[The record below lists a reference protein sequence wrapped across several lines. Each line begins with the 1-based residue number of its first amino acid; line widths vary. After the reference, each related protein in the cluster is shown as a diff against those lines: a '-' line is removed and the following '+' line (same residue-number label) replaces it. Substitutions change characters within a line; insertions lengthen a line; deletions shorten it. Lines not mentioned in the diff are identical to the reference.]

1 MRAASGGKVEVEFAP
16 TFMKFAACTSFSP
29 LEATECRPAS
39 DCPAVNKRSVT
50 DSEVL
55 QEGHRP
61 LQEMR
66 PALRVLF
73 RLIGA
78 LPLRVVQAIGALLA
92 RVAIALS
99 KRERTRLAENLRA
112 AGFDTPGMARAAT
125 AEAGKMLLEM
135 VWFWQRPQDELVKL
149 VRRFEGEHLAIEAQ
163 TRGKGII
170 FLTPHLGCFEI
181 SSHYAASRSQ
191 ITVIYS
197 PPRQR
202 LFKLFAQLG
211 RARGNVRLVEANT
224 RGATAL
230 LAALRRGE
238 WVGILPDQVPTR
250 GEGEWAQFFGRPA
263 YSMTLWSRLQQR
275 TGATVLLCFC
285 ERLAHGKGYDIHLE
299 PLPDPEPD
307 ESPARRLNRTLEN
320 MIRRKP
326 EQYLWSYNRHR
337 IPFGVPPPPESDSKE

>member
-1 MRAASGGKVEVEFAP
+1 
-16 TFMKFAACTSFSP
+16 
-29 LEATECRPAS
+29 
-39 DCPAVNKRSVT
+39 VNKQSAT
-50 DSEVL
+50 DSEAL

-66 PALRVLF
+66 PAQRALF

-78 LPLRVVQAIGALLA
+78 LPLRVVQAIGAVLA

-99 KRERTRLAENLRA
+99 KRERERLAENLRA

-163 TRGKGII
+163 ARGKGII
-170 FLTPHLGCFEI
+170 FLAPHLGCFEI
-181 SSHYAASRSQ
+181 SSHFAASRSP

-202 LFKLFAQLG
+202 LFKAFAQLG
-211 RARGNVRLVEANT
+211 RARGNVRLVEAST

-250 GEGEWAQFFGRPA
+250 GDGEWAQFFGRPA
-263 YSMTLWSRLQQR
+263 YTMTLWRRLQER
-275 TGATVLLCFC
+275 TGATVILCFP
-285 ERLAHGKGYDIHLE
+285 ERLARGKGYDIHLE
-299 PLPDPEPD
+299 PLPPAEPD
-307 ESPARRLNRTLEN
+307 ESPVRQLNRAIEN
-320 MIRRKP
+320 LVRRKP

-337 IPFGVPPPPESDSKE
+337 IPFGVPPPPEPDSKE